1 MLAGLSIAL
10 ALLAQ
15 AASLAAADAA
25 PPTAAPPT
33 ATVSA
38 AAYGPPA
45 PAPPKKPVKAVPAAA
60 DKACPP
66 PAPPSA
72 NRQEIVVC
80 AQRPQGYRLDPDVVE
95 ARREM
100 RSGGRPTGPERMKDK
115 SCASVGPAGCMGA
128 AGINVIAAAVT
139 AARMAARLAKGE
151 EIGSMFR
158 TTPEPTEYQLYLEA
172 KHRREAREAEA
183 AAKAKAAQAAQQAG
197 AGGQAGAAGQADG
210 VEAKGGPAD

>member
-1 MLAGLSIAL
+1 MPAGLSIAL

-15 AASLAAADAA
+15 AAGAASPTAPASLAAADAT
-25 PPTAAPPT
+25 PPTMT
-33 ATVSA
+33 ASA
-38 AAYGPPA
+38 GAYGPPP
-45 PAPPKKPVKAVPAAA
+45 PAPPKKPVKAAA
-60 DKACPP
+60 DKVCPP
-66 PAPPSA
+66 PAPPGA

-80 AQRPQGYRLDPDVVE
+80 GQRPQGYRLDPDVVE

-100 RSGGRPTGPERMKDK
+100 RGGGRPRAPERMKDN

-139 AARMAARLAKGE
+139 AATMAARLAKGE

-183 AAKAKAAQAAQQAG
+183 AAAAKARAAQAAQQAAVG
-197 AGGQAGAAGQADG
+197 GQADG
-210 VEAKGGPAD
+210 AQAKGGPAQ